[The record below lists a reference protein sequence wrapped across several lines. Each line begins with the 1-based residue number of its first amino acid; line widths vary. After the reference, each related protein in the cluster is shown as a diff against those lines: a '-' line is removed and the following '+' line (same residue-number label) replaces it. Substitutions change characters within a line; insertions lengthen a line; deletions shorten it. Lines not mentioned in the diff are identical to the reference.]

1 MNLESEQRPDAT
13 RTARLVLR
21 AGYGAAFFVAS
32 AGALVMEITA
42 GRLLA
47 PYVGMSLYS
56 WTAIIAVV
64 LAGLS
69 LGNWCGGYLSERP
82 AERQASWIG
91 LAFALAA
98 ASSLLS
104 LILLRQLSGPILG
117 LGLGMVPSVLAISG
131 AAFFLPAFFPGL
143 VGPPLTR
150 RAIALAPGREG
161 RALGQMFALGTLGA
175 IAGTLASGY
184 IFIAWLGSTGTVLAI
199 SAIPTCVLRWI
210 LRGE

>member
-1 MNLESEQRPDAT
+1 MNPASEERPEAAE
-13 RTARLVLR
+13 TARLALR
-21 AGYGAAFFVAS
+21 AGYGAAIFVAS
-32 AGALVMEITA
+32 AGTLVMEITA

-91 LAFALAA
+91 GAFALAA

-104 LILLRQLSGPILG
+104 LVLLHQLSGPILG
-117 LGLGMVPSVLAISG
+117 LGLGTVASVLAISFT
-131 AAFFLPAFFPGL
+131 AFFLPAFFPGL

-161 RALGQMFALGTLGA
+161 RASRAGRESSAWRRRCLREWRRGPRGSAGHWRCSVTTAKSA
-175 IAGTLASGY
+175 IAGCGPISRPSG
-184 IFIAWLGSTGTVLAI
+184 
-199 SAIPTCVLRWI
+199 
-210 LRGE
+210 